1 MEIGCSPCVAN
12 AIVSHQLKRL
22 RELLE
27 QPVHYLDL
35 FWMPIGSAHGL
46 LPVASVETNTQLVE
60 FSGTIDVVGDAM
72 DVDEVGCVGRADCRH
87 EAFDV
92 ELREPIPTVA
102 ISDRVLV
109 SLPVLARWHSS
120 DRFPAVQLLC
130 DSGKFDLSE
139 PQLYHKPDR
148 YSYWLEEP
156 LNRTGYTPGSILHFE
171 LDLSTVRPSL
181 EREGPSSL
189 QHSNRP
195 TNLTGCNFVR
205 GSAVY
210 GEGYLELT
218 KFTSDDSVAVDAIFN
233 TRALKWIYQDDFTRM
248 YAYKIH
254 NFFPFVEL
262 PYFIIIILLTQ

>member
-1 MEIGCSPCVAN
+1 MGCSQCVAD

-27 QPVHYLDL
+27 QPVRYLDL
-35 FWMPIGSAHGL
+35 FWMPIESAWGL

-72 DVDEVGCVGRADCRH
+72 NVDKVGCVGRADCRH

-92 ELREPIPTVA
+92 ELREPILTVA

-120 DRFPAVQLLC
+120 DRFPAEQLLR

-139 PQLYHKPDR
+139 PQLYHKPGR
-148 YSYWLEEP
+148 YSHWLMELSDRTSYPP
-156 LNRTGYTPGSILHFE
+156 LDLILHFE
-171 LDLSTVRPSL
+171 LDLPTVRPSL

-189 QHSNRP
+189 QHSKRL
-195 TNLTGCNFVR
+195 TNLTGRSIVR

-233 TRALKWIYQDDFTRM
+233 THALKWLYQDDFMPM
-248 YAYKIH
+248 YAY
-254 NFFPFVEL
+254 
-262 PYFIIIILLTQ
+262 

>member
-1 MEIGCSPCVAN
+1 MEIGCSQCVAD
-12 AIVSHQLKRL
+12 AIVSHQLNRL

-35 FWMPIGSAHGL
+35 FWMPWSRWGL
-46 LPVASVETNTQLVE
+46 LPVASFGTNTQLVK
-60 FSGTIDVVGDAM
+60 FSGTIDVIGDAI

-92 ELREPIPTVA
+92 ELCEPIPTAA
-102 ISDRVLV
+102 ISDRMLV

-120 DRFPAVQLLC
+120 DRFPAVQLLR

-139 PQLYHKPDR
+139 PQLYHNPGR
-148 YSYWLEEP
+148 YSYPFGL
-156 LNRTGYTPGSILHFE
+156 ILHFE

-181 EREGPSSL
+181 ECEGLPHR

-195 TNLTGCNFVR
+195 TNLTGRSIVR
-205 GSAVY
+205 GSAVH
-210 GEGYLELT
+210 GEDYWELT

-233 TRALKWIYQDDFTRM
+233 TRALKWLYQDFTRM
-248 YAYKIH
+248 YAY
-254 NFFPFVEL
+254 
-262 PYFIIIILLTQ
+262 